1 MRSIRRRTWAQL
13 AAFMV
18 GAALLAPIGI
28 SVAGRAGAGASA
40 PAAPSPDPAGSECR
54 TSVRGSRVVAYCHNP
69 YPSTDRVQLHTEC
82 RRWWDIDADATPV
95 DVGPGRT
102 VRLDDRC
109 WKEVGSVWIT
119 HRVQDTLQGRPA

>member
-1 MRSIRRRTWAQL
+1 MRSTRRRTWAL
-13 AAFMV
+13 PAASVLMAGLV
-18 GAALLAPIGI
+18 APVGI
-28 SVAGRAGAGASA
+28 SALSTAGRAGAGASA
-40 PAAPSPDPAGSECR
+40 PDAPVPGPAGSECR

-82 RRWWDIDADATPV
+82 GRWWDIDGDTAPV

-119 HRVQDTLQGRPA
+119 HRIQGSV